1 METDETG
8 KTGPAGESKQKPA
21 VPNLV
26 VQKDV
31 EEAQILEE
39 RVIAPKTPPISAPL
53 QPAQGTP
60 APVAPQ
66 SMESIAGSLAGLLEK
81 IKLPTRKAEAP
92 APTRTYD
99 TSLSVDPKNEA
110 AIAAKAAALE
120 KASATAR
127 AITESLPSKMD
138 TAVDDVRALHTLK
151 DDLQHVVREQKISLV
166 RAVALE
172 EEKRH
177 HSPDID
183 ASLETQERSQ
193 KNTRYGLLIAAILFL
208 IGSIAIGAVLYV
220 MAERTQKSAAPI
232 TAKVLFAEN
241 SAPLPI
247 DNLAPA
253 DLRREIGNARLSTS
267 LTLGAILEIIPV
279 TETQV
284 DGQAQI
290 RPVTFSQFLTAI
302 GARPPGELARALSDM
317 YFLGLHTVDENAP
330 VLVIPVTSYE
340 RAFAAMLEWE
350 KSLNAD
356 LSPIFTPVASQ
367 KIGPDGL
374 PTTRLFED
382 TVMRNYDVRAL
393 TDDNGQIQL
402 YYSFPTRDVLIIAE
416 SPYSFSEILSRLRA
430 DRKL

>member
-1 METDETG
+1 MATDETE
-8 KTGPAGESKQKPA
+8 KTGLAGESKQNSS

-26 VQKDV
+26 VQNDV

-39 RVIAPKTPPISAPL
+39 RIIAPKAPPALAPV
-53 QPAQGTP
+53 QPAQGNP

-81 IKLPTRKAEAP
+81 IKLPTRKVEAP

-110 AIAAKAAALE
+110 AVAAKAQALE

-127 AITESLPSKMD
+127 AITESLPSKLD
-138 TAVDDVRALHTLK
+138 TPNDDVRALHTLK

-177 HSPDID
+177 HSPEID
-183 ASLETQERSQ
+183 EQIEAETRSQ
-193 KNTRYGLLIAAILFL
+193 KKSHYGLLIAGILFL
-208 IGSIAIGAVLYV
+208 LGTVAIGAVLYV

-241 SAPLPI
+241 NAPIPI

-253 DLRREIGNARLSTS
+253 DLRREIGNARLSTA

-279 TETQV
+279 TQTQV
-284 DGQAQI
+284 AGQAQI
-290 RPVTFSQFLTAI
+290 RAVTFSHFLTAI
-302 GARPPGELARALSDM
+302 GARPPAELTRALSDTF
-317 YFLGLHTVDENAP
+317 FLGLHTVDENAP
-330 VLVIPVTSYE
+330 ILVIPVTSYE

-356 LSPIFTPVASQ
+356 LSPIFTPVPSQ
-367 KIGPDGL
+367 KMGPGGL
-374 PTTRLFED
+374 PTTREFED

-393 TDDNGQIQL
+393 TDDSGQIQL

-416 SPYSFSEILSRLRA
+416 SAYSFSEVLSRLRA